1 MSGQNKH
8 KRIYKY
14 LYFTFYMPFS
24 SSSSATTRSSSPSSS
39 SHAANSKNIFLA
51 PRSIAVIGAS
61 EKPGVGKAIF
71 YNIMNGYKGKIYPIT
86 PSNPTVFGLKAY
98 KSVLDIPED
107 IDLAVVATPNKIV
120 PTVMEE
126 VGKKKIN
133 GAIIVSAGFKEVDE
147 QGARLEKEVASIG
160 KKYGIRIIG
169 PNCLGIMSLSE
180 HNMMN
185 ATFLKITPKYG
196 GIALVS
202 QSGAICAA
210 TVEDAIAQGIGFS
223 KVISMGNKVDMD
235 ENDVLELLSQDT
247 ETKVIVMYLEDIHDG
262 RRFME
267 ISKKITVE
275 SKKPIIVLKAGRTPE
290 GAKAAMSHTGALMGA
305 DEIYDSLFIQ
315 SGVIR
320 VDTMQDLFDL
330 STAFSKQ
337 PVPPIQGGVVI
348 VSNAGGP
355 AIISTDAC
363 SKYGLKMADISSSR
377 EAISKVIPP
386 HGSARNPVDIVGDAD
401 FNRFEKVL
409 VEVLSNQNVGSVV
422 TMCTPSAT
430 LDYNELARTI
440 VKTSKGTGKTMLAA
454 LMGLAEGTE
463 NKQILSDGGIP
474 HFMYSEPAIKTL
486 DAMYHYSDWL
496 AAPRGK
502 IRRFDVNKER
512 VKAVFDNIR
521 KQGRRNVLEEEGYE
535 VLTSYG
541 FSTPKSFLGTNEEEC
556 VKAVKNE
563 IGYPV
568 VMKIVSQDIIHKSD
582 AGGVKVGLQNDNEI
596 RTAFKEII
604 KNAKKYKSDAQI
616 KGILVQE
623 MITSAKETILGAKQ
637 DPLFGPLI
645 MFGLGG
651 IYVEILKDV
660 VFRLA
665 PIDEQEAVKMVE
677 SIKTIKLLKG
687 VRGEK
692 PSDLDAIVD
701 SLQRLSQLVN
711 DFPEIEEF
719 DINPLLVLEKGNG
732 VRVVD
737 VRIGLKKQDI

>member
-1 MSGQNKH
+1 
-8 KRIYKY
+8 
-14 LYFTFYMPFS
+14 MPLV
-24 SSSSATTRSSSPSSS
+24 TGSSSPSSLS
-39 SHAANSKNIFLA
+39 STSSSSFNPISSKINFLA
-51 PRSIAVIGAS
+51 PHSIAIIGAS

-71 YNIMNGYKGKIYPIT
+71 SNIINGFKGKIYPIT
-86 PSNPTVFGLKAY
+86 PSNPSVFGIRAY
-98 KSVLDIPED
+98 KSVLDVPEEV
-107 IDLAVVATPNKIV
+107 DLAIVATPNKIV
-120 PTVMEE
+120 PAVMEE
-126 VGKKKIN
+126 VGKKKIG

-147 QGARLEKEVASIG
+147 EGARLEREISSIG

-169 PNCLGIMSLSE
+169 PNCLGIMSLSQ
-180 HNMMN
+180 HNLMN
-185 ATFLKITPKYG
+185 ATFLKITPKFG

-235 ENDVLELLSQDT
+235 ENDILELLSEDV

-267 ISKKITVE
+267 IAKKITTE

-290 GAKAAMSHTGALMGA
+290 GAKAAMSHTGALMGS
-305 DEIYDSLFIQ
+305 DEIYDSLFAQ

-330 STAFSKQ
+330 ATAFSKQ
-337 PVPPIQGGVVI
+337 PVPPDQGGVVI

-363 SKYGLKMADISSSR
+363 SKYRLKMADISSSG
-377 EAISKVIPP
+377 EAIARVIPP

-401 FNRFEKVL
+401 YGRFEKVL
-409 VEVLSNQNVGSVV
+409 AEVLSNQNVGSVV

-440 VKTSKGTGKTMLAA
+440 VKASKNTGKTMLAA

-463 NKQILSDGGIP
+463 NKQILSDGNIP
-474 HFMYSEPAIKTL
+474 HFMYAEPAIKTL
-486 DAMYHYSDWL
+486 NAMYGYRDWL
-496 AAPRGK
+496 RSPRA
-502 IRRFDVNKER
+502 RPREFEVNKER
-512 VKAVFDNIR
+512 VKEVFSNIIQ
-521 KQGRRNVLEEEGYE
+521 QGRKNVLEEEGYE

-541 FSTPKSFLGTNEEEC
+541 FSTPKSFLGSTEEQC
-556 VKAVKNE
+556 VRAARDE

-568 VMKIVSQDIIHKSD
+568 VMKIASPDIIHKSD
-582 AGGVKVGLQNDNEI
+582 AGGVKVGLKNDNEV
-596 RTAFKEII
+596 RAAFKDILD
-604 KNAKKYKSDAQI
+604 NAKKYKSDAQI

-623 MITSAKETILGAKQ
+623 MITSAKEIILGAKK

-645 MFGLGG
+645 MVGLGG

-665 PIDEQEAVKMVE
+665 PVDEHEAQKMIE
-677 SIKTIKLLKG
+677 SIRAIKLLKG
-687 VRGEK
+687 IRGEP
-692 PSDLDAIVD
+692 PSDIPGLVD
-701 SLQRLSQLVN
+701 CIQRLSQLIT

-719 DINPLLVLEKGNG
+719 DINPLLVLEKGKG
-732 VRVVD
+732 VRVAD
-737 VRIGLKKQDI
+737 VRIGLKK

>member
-1 MSGQNKH
+1 
-8 KRIYKY
+8 
-14 LYFTFYMPFS
+14 MPLSTSSSTS
-24 SSSSATTRSSSPSSS
+24 SSSQSPFSESSSLSTTSSTYS
-39 SHAANSKNIFLA
+39 ASQSKNNFLA

-71 YNIMNGYKGKIYPIT
+71 SNIMNGYKGKIYPIT

-98 KSVLDIPED
+98 KSVLDIKEE

-120 PTVMEE
+120 PAVMEE
-126 VGKKKIN
+126 VGKKKIR
-133 GAIIVSAGFKEVDE
+133 GAIIVSAGFKEADE
-147 QGARLEKEVASIG
+147 HGARLEREIASIG

-169 PNCLGIMSLSE
+169 PNCLGIMSLSQ

-185 ATFLKITPKYG
+185 ATFLKITPDYG
-196 GIALVS
+196 SIALVS

-210 TVEDAIAQGIGFS
+210 TVEDAMAQGIGFS

-235 ENDVLELLSQDT
+235 ENDILELLSEDP

-267 ISKKITVE
+267 ISKKITVN

-290 GAKAAMSHTGALMGA
+290 GAKAAMSHTGALMGS
-305 DEIYDSLFIQ
+305 DEIYDSLFTQ

-337 PVPPIQGGVVI
+337 PVPPANGGVVI

-363 SKYGLKMADISSSR
+363 SKYGLKMADISSSM
-377 EAISKVIPP
+377 EAIAKVIPS

-409 VEVLSNQNVGSVV
+409 IEVLSNQNVGSVV

-430 LDYNELARTI
+430 LDYDELARTI

-463 NKQILSDGGIP
+463 NKKILSEGGIP
-474 HFMYSEPAIKTL
+474 HFMYAEPAIKTL
-486 DAMYHYSDWL
+486 NAMYSYRNWVVS
-496 AAPRGK
+496 PRGVSRQFKVDKEKVKSILYK
-502 IRRFDVNKER
+502 ITQEG
-512 VKAVFDNIR
+512 R
-521 KQGRRNVLEEEGYE
+521 KNVLEEEGYG

-541 FSTPKSFLGTNEEEC
+541 FSTPKSILGTTEEEC
-556 VKAVKNE
+556 AKAANQ

-568 VMKIVSQDIIHKSD
+568 VMKIASLDIIHKSD
-582 AGGVKVGLQNDNEI
+582 AGGVKVGIKSEQDL
-596 RTAFKEII
+596 RLAFKEIM
-604 KNAKKYKSDAQI
+604 NSAKAYKAEARI
-616 KGILVQE
+616 KGVLVQE
-623 MITSAKETILGAKQ
+623 MITSAKEIILGAKQ
-637 DPLFGPLI
+637 DQLFGPLV
-645 MFGLGG
+645 MVGLGG
-651 IYVEILKDV
+651 IYVEVLKDV

-665 PIDEQEAVKMVE
+665 PIDEQEAEKMVD
-677 SIKTIKLLKG
+677 SIKAIKLLKG
-687 VRGEK
+687 IRGEA
-692 PSDLDAIVD
+692 PSDLAAVVD
-701 SLQRLSQLVN
+701 SLQRLSQLIT

-719 DINPLLVLEKGNG
+719 DINPLLVLESGKG
-732 VRVVD
+732 VRVAD
-737 VRIGLKKQDI
+737 VRIGLKR